1 MIGNHRYFY
10 NEGIKYLHSLP
21 RGFFIP
27 EKGSL
32 KAANYIKYENEY
44 FLVETGGK
52 YAYGIIPKYDTNKKQ
67 INQTNFI
74 AIEKVLKDNP
84 ETVMESEAAKFS
96 VTFKTRLAVSS

>member
-1 MIGNHRYFY
+1 MKQMIGNHRYFY

-32 KAANYIKYENEY
+32 KSANFIKYENEY

-52 YAYGIIPKYDTNKKQ
+52 YAYGIIPKYDTNKKVLC
-67 INQTNFI
+67 
-74 AIEKVLKDNP
+74 KLKDDMHSLP
-84 ETVMESEAAKFS
+84 IKEWI
-96 VTFKTRLAVSS
+96 